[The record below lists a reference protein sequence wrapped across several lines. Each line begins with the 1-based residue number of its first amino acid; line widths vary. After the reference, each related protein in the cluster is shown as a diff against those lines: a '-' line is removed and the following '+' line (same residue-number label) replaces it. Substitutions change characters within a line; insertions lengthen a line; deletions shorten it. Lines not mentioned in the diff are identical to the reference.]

1 MPATQDWNAYYQA
14 RHEEVELF
22 GGEVM
27 VVRDAGILYGAEVLG
42 PMLDALGADAKEVIG
57 AFGEMKDWTAK
68 DFKAAYEAGT
78 HTKDGVPIDPKTGKP
93 AEAEPEKMFT
103 VGITLIA
110 KVAEHIAPLARAILP
125 RCVKDPQIVLDDK
138 IALDSNGDLKPGKYP
153 LDAIAPWD
161 MLMLIVKALNVSK
174 LLDPEV
180 MSFFLGALPA
190 LPVGDKA
197 E

>member
-22 GGEVM
+22 SGEVM
-27 VVRDAGILYGAEVLG
+27 VVRDAGILYGAEVIG
-42 PMLDALGADAKEVIG
+42 PMLDALGADAKDVIG
-57 AFGEMKDWTAK
+57 AFGEMKNWSAADY
-68 DFKAAYEAGT
+68 KAAFEAGT
-78 HTKDGVPIDPKTGKP
+78 HSEDGVPIDPETG
-93 AEAEPEKMFT
+93 EPVETDPEQMFT
-103 VGITLIA
+103 VGIKLIA
-110 KVAEHIAPLARAILP
+110 KVSSYIAPLARAILP
-125 RCVKDPQIVLDDK
+125 RCVKQPQIVLDDK
-138 IALDSNGDLKPGKYP
+138 IALDSEGRLKPGKYP

-180 MSFFLGALPA
+180 MQFFLGALPA